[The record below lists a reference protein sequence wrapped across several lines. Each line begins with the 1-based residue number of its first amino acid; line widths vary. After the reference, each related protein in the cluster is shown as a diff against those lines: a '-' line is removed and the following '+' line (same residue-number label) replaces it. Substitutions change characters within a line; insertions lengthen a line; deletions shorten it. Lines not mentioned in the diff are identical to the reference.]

1 MTPIFTK
8 NLGFLFTALLFTH
21 IVAGKAPARKGGHAA
36 GHRWYYARQEEGL
49 IGRTTPGG
57 ADNPSDNLFHVHLQ
71 APLQGNERVWLVY
84 DLDGVE
90 DYTAVSRAV
99 NDQLSVGGYLGK
111 KRQGGGRQ
119 KEQVSATRLKQ
130 GEKGDRFSRP

>member
-1 MTPIFTK
+1 MTSIFTK
-8 NLGFLFTALLFTH
+8 SFGFLFTALLFTH
-21 IVAGKAPARKGGHAA
+21 IVAGKTPARKGGHAA

-49 IGRTTPGG
+49 IGSSTPGG

-90 DYTAVSRAV
+90 DYTAVSRAG
-99 NDQLSVGGYLGK
+99 NDQLSVGGYLVK
-111 KRQGGGRQ
+111 KGEGLAGPQESPGG
-119 KEQVSATRLKQ
+119 TC
-130 GEKGDRFSRP
+130 